1 MRLGFRVFGKN
12 IETHFYLFEAS
23 NKLGLINK
31 IVRDVVLIQ
40 IDIEPS

>member
-12 IETHFYLFEAS
+12 IETHFYLFAPS
-23 NKLGLINK
+23 NKVELINK

-40 IDIEPS
+40 IDIDPS